1 MSTQAVIRT
10 GGKQVVVSQG
20 DVIEVELLYEDR
32 AANSKDARKTRKP
45 GDTVTLDDVLMIVNG
60 GSSTVGTPKGA
71 GASVSA
77 KILKTTKG
85 EKTRAVFVRRRK
97 DSMSTKGHR
106 QNYHQIEITAING

>member
-20 DVIEVELLYEDR
+20 DVIEVELL
-32 AANSKDARKTRKP
+32 SGKP
-45 GDTVTLDDVLMIVNG
+45 GDSVTLDEVLMIVNG
-60 GSSTVGTPKGA
+60 GSSTVGTPKVA

-77 KILKTTKG
+77 KILRETKG
-85 EKTRAVFVRRRK
+85 EKTRAVFFRRRK